1 MPLKEKKNEGNTQQK
16 ENSATHTVTR
26 KPGWRRSLMWEI
38 PPQCWRGQD
47 RTEGLAQPLSLQTL
61 TPLCAPGGSP
71 MTSVRAR
78 NSEQAV
84 SEVPSS

>member
-38 PPQCWRGQD
+38 PHNVGEVKTERRGW
-47 RTEGLAQPLSLQTL
+47 A
-61 TPLCAPGGSP
+61 SP
-71 MTSVRAR
+71 SPFRL
-78 NSEQAV
+78 
-84 SEVPSS
+84 